1 VCELFCRTTV
11 RGRIANELLAQFIK
25 LFILPVVR
33 MPAPTRTFAQ
43 SVKVVRTEMGLT
55 QQGLAALLGLSV
67 VSINKWENGA
77 SEPTGLSAVLLQF
90 LQNALRRHGAKRVL
104 ETLRPLG
111 GVPLEVVR
119 TLATLERS

>member
-1 VCELFCRTTV
+1 M
-11 RGRIANELLAQFIK
+11 A
-25 LFILPVVR
+25 
-33 MPAPTRTFAQ
+33 APTKTLAQ
-43 SVKVVRTEMGLT
+43 SVKVVRTELGLT

-90 LQNALRRHGAKRVL
+90 LQNALKRHGAKFVL
-104 ETLRPLG
+104 DKLRPRG